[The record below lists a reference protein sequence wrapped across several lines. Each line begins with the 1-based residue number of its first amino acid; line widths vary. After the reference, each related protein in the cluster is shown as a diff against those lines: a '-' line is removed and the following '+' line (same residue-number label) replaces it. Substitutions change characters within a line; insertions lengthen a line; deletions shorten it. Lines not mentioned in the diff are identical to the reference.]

1 MLMKI
6 LCKQNSRATEVQR
19 IVKNY
24 LEISSRSS
32 KVSSLKFFKSK
43 KSTSQRSSKK
53 SCSSSHSKIVQL
65 NAEAESILSQT
76 KERFERKAE
85 LLEQQKL
92 LELEIE
98 NEKIFEAR
106 EKLKTAELKE
116 HFDNTCL

>member
-6 LCKQNSRATEVQR
+6 LCKQNSRVTEVQR

-32 KVSSLKFFKSK
+32 KVSSLKFSKSK

-53 SCSSSHSKIVQL
+53 SCSSSHSKSVQL

-76 KERFERKAE
+76 KEQFERKAE
-85 LLEQQKL
+85 LLE
-92 LELEIE
+92 
-98 NEKIFEAR
+98 
-106 EKLKTAELKE
+106 
-116 HFDNTCL
+116 